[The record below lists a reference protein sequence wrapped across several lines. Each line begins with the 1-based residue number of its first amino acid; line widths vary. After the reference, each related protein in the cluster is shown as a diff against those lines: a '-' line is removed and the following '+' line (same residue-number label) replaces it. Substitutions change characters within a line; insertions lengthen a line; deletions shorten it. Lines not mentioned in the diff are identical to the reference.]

1 MQRVRLHQQSLELH
15 PIEELAQGLDLTAG
29 ISGVGALGDGHTQA
43 VGVEAHLGD
52 KTRSAGS
59 GFIDRAP
66 QGFAITDQGVNGL
79 CYAGLGRHP
88 LLQQALKALHIQL
101 GQQQPKRGVRWRL
114 GDIGA
119 KQLVEGLAVP
129 LGKTLHAHQRAL
141 VAENGEDRHQQH
153 PPLRIADPP
162 THAAIGQRLEEA
174 DQIGCS
180 RRVLEWRGQRDERR
194 FPRKAAQMAAAVE
207 SDWDRLLMGPGS

>member
-1 MQRVRLHQQSLELH
+1 MQRVRLHQQPLELH
-15 PIEELAQGLDLTAG
+15 AIQQQAQGRDLTTG
-29 ISGVGALGDGHTQA
+29 IGSVGALGDGHTQA

-119 KQLVEGLAVP
+119 KQLVQRLAVP

-153 PPLRIADPP
+153 PPLRKADPP
-162 THAAIGQRLEEA
+162 AHAAIGQRLEEA

-180 RRVLEWRGQRDERR
+180 SVVLEW
-194 FPRKAAQMAAAVE
+194 
-207 SDWDRLLMGPGS
+207 